1 MVYSFGVFNILFIL
15 WNHFKED
22 RHHYYIVPH
31 HVTTNGSLA
40 RQHFHEIVKND
51 ILHLHAASSYPNP
64 PQHSTALPENESRD
78 GISKMWF
85 FSPLDEIRTGQ
96 NQSACVRANCPQ
108 YAFVRTNAPRDI
120 FAATLHTMGLSS
132 GVCIIIEWSARQ
144 YIINIYGR
152 LKTAATAVAT
162 WKSATQWC
170 AAKLGTVRIQQLA
183 TRRKWETPQLCLWS
197 RS

>member
-1 MVYSFGVFNILFIL
+1 MVRLLVNISMKL
-15 WNHFKED
+15 WKLIFCICMHT
-22 RHHYYIVPH
+22 V
-31 HVTTNGSLA
+31 
-40 RQHFHEIVKND
+40 
-51 ILHLHAASSYPNP
+51 SSYPKP
-64 PQHSTALPENESRD
+64 SQHSTALPENKSSDE
-78 GISKMWF
+78 IQKMWF
-85 FSPLDEIRTGQ
+85 CSPLHEIHTGQ

-108 YAFVRTNAPRDI
+108 YAFVRNKNAPQDI
-120 FAATLHTMGLSS
+120 LAATLHTMGLSS
-132 GVCIIIEWSARQ
+132 GVCIIIGWSERQ

-183 TRRKWETPQLCLWS
+183 TRREWETPQPCLWS